1 VDAAGRSHPHAR
13 TPADAN
19 AITDVDQALLA
30 AIRIGAPAP
39 PVAPPRH
46 RNGWHLDVYAVNAA
60 TGLNY
65 RPYSYSGGGVPEAS
79 ADVAAYS
86 AGYTMLEPDRDG
98 DSY

>member
-39 PVAPPRH
+39 PVAARDIAMV
-46 RNGWHLDVYAVNAA
+46 GI
-60 TGLNY
+60 
-65 RPYSYSGGGVPEAS
+65 SMF
-79 ADVAAYS
+79 
-86 AGYTMLEPDRDG
+86 ML
-98 DSY
+98 

>member
-1 VDAAGRSHPHAR
+1 VDAAGRSHPHAG

-30 AIRIGAPAP
+30 AIRIGTGAACGR
-39 PVAPPRH
+39 PRH

-65 RPYSYSGGGVPEAS
+65 RPYSYSGGGAPEAS
-79 ADVAAYS
+79 ADAAAYS

-98 DSY
+98 DRY